1 MGDINETL
9 DSIHLCIQH
18 SLLPSLLPLSLT
30 SITLSLPIQKVEGGW
45 WGRIRHSLPRKLV
58 SLRTRPLSIN
68 AEYVSRSCTKP
79 GRITVKVC
87 V

>member
-30 SITLSLPIQKVEGGW
+30 SLSRKWREGG
-45 WGRIRHSLPRKLV
+45 GG
-58 SLRTRPLSIN
+58 
-68 AEYVSRSCTKP
+68 E
-79 GRITVKVC
+79 
-87 V
+87 